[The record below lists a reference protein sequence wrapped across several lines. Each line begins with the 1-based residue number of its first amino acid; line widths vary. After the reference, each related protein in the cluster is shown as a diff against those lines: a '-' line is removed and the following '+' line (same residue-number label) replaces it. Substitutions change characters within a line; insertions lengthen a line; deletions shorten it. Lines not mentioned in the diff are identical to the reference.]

1 MAALGFVG
9 AGRDKSNA
17 LMIYFFL
24 NLFLVTCLFVAS
36 YAAFCFEDT
45 VASWVKH
52 HWSSSVLAYLRT
64 QSCCGTYESAVDYL
78 ESKFVALGAIGFAVI
93 AVSMLSLHCVVRIVT
108 LPIVMKYMLT
118 VINAI
123 FMALG
128 SSALFSFSVVRQR
141 APADSVACSCQAFSP
156 TAALS
161 SPTTT

>member
-1 MAALGFVG
+1 MIVLMAVLGFAG

-17 LMIYFFL
+17 LMIFFFF

-36 YAAFCFEDT
+36 YAAFCFKDT

-78 ESKFVALGAIGFAVI
+78 EGNFMALGAIGFAVI
-93 AVSMLSLHCVVRIVT
+93 VVSLLSLHCVVRIVT
-108 LPIVMKYMLT
+108 LPIVMKSMLT
-118 VINAI
+118 VINII

-128 SSALFSFSVVRQR
+128 SSAFTVF
-141 APADSVACSCQAFSP
+141 
-156 TAALS
+156 
-161 SPTTT
+161 